1 MLHFYSIYQNIHQY
15 TWDLLKGQLNKELLF
30 TNYNKKNWII
40 EQLMICLRCP
50 HTLRSSW
57 EKTILDPL
65 PPFWLLHFREGMV
78 WNHTASLDFP
88 AHKFSFLFLLNKL
101 KFAFNIKIIQ
111 PMERFLKL
119 CYKKSFCFCSSRHQI
134 MILTNIFTE
143 LATGLTCFQIDF
155 FFYPLVSCRNNF
167 NLKVI
172 S

>member
-1 MLHFYSIYQNIHQY
+1 
-15 TWDLLKGQLNKELLF
+15 
-30 TNYNKKNWII
+30 
-40 EQLMICLRCP
+40 MICLRCP

-57 EKTILDPL
+57 ERPSS
-65 PPFWLLHFREGMV
+65 PSPHHFDYFMLEREWYGTTLQV
-78 WNHTASLDFP
+78 LTSCPRIFLS
-88 AHKFSFLFLLNKL
+88 FSSLNKL

-111 PMERFLKL
+111 PMERFLKAL
-119 CYKKSFCFCSSRHQI
+119 LQKEFLLCSSRHQI

-155 FFYPLVSCRNNF
+155 FFNPLVSCRNNF